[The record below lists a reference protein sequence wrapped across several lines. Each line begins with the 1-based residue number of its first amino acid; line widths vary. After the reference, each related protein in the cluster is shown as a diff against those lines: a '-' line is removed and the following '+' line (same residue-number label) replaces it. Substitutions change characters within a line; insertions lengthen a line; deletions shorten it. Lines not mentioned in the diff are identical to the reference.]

1 MTSPSADHFNKKGNI
16 VLRIQER
23 LHSFNRTMR
32 GVALGLLAG
41 AALSASVP
49 SYAQAEG
56 KTITAVMHSGLRVLD
71 PIITTAHIT
80 RNHGYMIYD
89 VLVAVDENFK
99 PQPQMAD
106 WTITDDGL
114 TYTFT
119 LRDGLKFHDGA
130 PVRAADAVASLKRW
144 GKKDSGGQLI
154 FDVTENLD
162 AKDDKTIVWTLKRP
176 FPALLDIV
184 GKQSAVPPFIMP
196 ERVASGSPDEA
207 ITEYIGSG
215 PFVFVQ
221 EEYQPGVS
229 VTYRKFEDY
238 VPRSEAVSW
247 MAGGKK
253 VNVDTVKWVTMPDAQ
268 TSINAIMS
276 GEIDYIEMVQIDLL
290 PILQSSED
298 VTVEVREPFGYQTMG
313 RMNFKHPPFD
323 NLKIRQAAQMALSQA
338 DVLGTLIG
346 NPEYYK
352 ICGAIFGCGT
362 PLGDETGAETLTSGG
377 NIEGA
382 KKLLQEAGYD
392 GTPVVLMQ
400 PTDVVTLSSQP
411 VVAAQALRNAGFN
424 VDMQAMDWQTLVT
437 RRASQAK
444 PSEGGWNM
452 FFTNW
457 MVPEINSPLISPM
470 LNGRGDNAWFGWPKD
485 DQLEALRA
493 EFIAANSVEKQK
505 EIAVKIQ
512 KHTLENVIYVPLGQY
527 LSPQARSNKLS
538 NMIPSPVPVFWNIQ
552 KAD

>member
-1 MTSPSADHFNKKGNI
+1 M
-16 VLRIQER
+16 LRIEER
-23 LHSFNRTMR
+23 FHHFKGHAR
-32 GVALGLLAG
+32 GAAMGLLAG
-41 AALSASVP
+41 AALMSGIGIASE
-49 SYAQAEG
+49 AQAEG

-80 RNHGYMIYD
+80 RDHGYMIYD

-106 WTITDDGL
+106 WTVSDDGL
-114 TYTFT
+114 IYTFT
-119 LRDGLKFHDGA
+119 LRDGLKFHDSA
-130 PVRAADAVASLKRW
+130 PVKAADAVASLKRW
-144 GKKDSGGQLI
+144 GKRDSGGQLI
-154 FDVTENLD
+154 FDVTESLE
-162 AKDDKTIVWTLKRP
+162 AKDDKTIVWTLKTP
-176 FPALLDIV
+176 FPALLDTI

-207 ITEYIGSG
+207 ITDYTGSG

-238 VPRSEAVSW
+238 VPREGAPSW

-268 TSINAIMS
+268 TAINAIMS
-276 GEIDYIEMVQIDLL
+276 GEIDYIEQVQIDLL
-290 PILQSSED
+290 PILESSED
-298 VTVEVREPFGYQTMG
+298 VTVETREPLGYQTMG

-323 NLKIRQAAQMALSQA
+323 NVKIRQAAQMALSQA

-346 NPEYYK
+346 NPDYYK

-362 PLGDETGAETLTSGG
+362 PLGDESGSETLTSGG
-377 NIEGA
+377 DIEGA

-392 GTPVVLMQ
+392 GTPIVLMQ
-400 PTDVVTLSSQP
+400 PTDVVSLTAQP
-411 VVAAQALRNAGFN
+411 VVAAQALRKAGFN

-444 PSEGGWNM
+444 PSEGGWNI

-457 MVPEINSPLISPM
+457 MVPEINAPLINPM
-470 LNGRGDNAWFGWPKD
+470 LNGRGDSAWFGWPKD
-485 DQLEALRA
+485 DELEALRA
-493 EFIAANSVEKQK
+493 EFIAADSAEKQR
-505 EIAVKIQ
+505 EVAIKIQ
-512 KHTLENVIYVPLGQY
+512 KYTLENVIYVPLGQY
-527 LSPQARSNKLS
+527 VSPQARSNKLTG
-538 NMIPSPVPVFWNIQ
+538 MIQSPVPVFWNME

>member
-1 MTSPSADHFNKKGNI
+1 M
-16 VLRIQER
+16 
-23 LHSFNRTMR
+23 
-32 GVALGLLAG
+32 GLLAG
-41 AALSASVP
+41 AALSAGLGMP
-49 SYAQAEG
+49 SQALAEG

-130 PVRAADAVASLKRW
+130 PVRAADAVASLNRW

-154 FDVTENLD
+154 FDVTERLE
-162 AKDDKTIVWTLKRP
+162 AKDDKTIVWTLKSP

-207 ITEYIGSG
+207 ITDYTGSG

-229 VTYRKFEDY
+229 VTYKKFADY
-238 VPRSEAVSW
+238 VPRNESASW

-253 VNVDTVKWVTMPDAQ
+253 VNVDAVKWVTMPDAQ
-268 TSINAIMS
+268 TAINAIMS

-323 NLKIRQAAQMALSQA
+323 NVKIRQAAQMALSQA

-346 NPEYYK
+346 NPDYYK
-352 ICGAIFGCGT
+352 TCGAIFGCGT

-377 NIEGA
+377 DVEGA

-470 LNGRGDNAWFGWPKD
+470 LNGRGDDAWFGWPKD
-485 DQLEALRA
+485 DQIEALRA
-493 EFIAANSVEKQK
+493 EFVAADSAEKQK
-505 EIAVKIQ
+505 VVAVRIQ
-512 KHTLENVIYVPLGQY
+512 KHTLENVLYVPLGQY
-527 LSPQARSNKLS
+527 LSPQARSNKLTD
-538 NMIPSPVPVFWNIQ
+538 MIPSPVPVFWNIQ

>member
-1 MTSPSADHFNKKGNI
+1 M
-16 VLRIQER
+16 LRIQER
-23 LHSFNRTMR
+23 LHHFKGHAR
-32 GVALGLLAG
+32 GAALGLLAS
-41 AALSASVP
+41 AALISGGGFATSAM
-49 SYAQAEG
+49 AEG

-89 VLVAVDENFK
+89 VLVAVDENFA

-106 WTITDDGL
+106 WTVSDDNL
-114 TYTFT
+114 VYTFT

-130 PVRAADAVASLKRW
+130 PVTAADAVASLKRW
-144 GKKDSGGQLI
+144 SKKDSGGQLI
-154 FDVTENLD
+154 SDVTESLE
-162 AKDDKTIVWTLKRP
+162 AKDDKTIVWTLNAP
-176 FPALLDIV
+176 FPALLDTV

-196 ERVASGSPDEA
+196 ERVASGSADEA
-207 ITEYIGSG
+207 ITDYTGSG

-221 EEYQPGVS
+221 DEYQPGVS
-229 VTYRKFEDY
+229 VTYEKFADY
-238 VPRSEAVSW
+238 VPREGASSW
-247 MAGGKK
+247 MAGGKH

-268 TSINAIMS
+268 TAINAIMS
-276 GEIDYIEMVQIDLL
+276 GEIDYIEQVQIDLL
-290 PILQSSED
+290 PILAASED
-298 VTVEVREPFGYQTMG
+298 VTVETRDDLGYQTIG

-323 NLKIRQAAQMALSQA
+323 NVKIRQAAQMALSQE

-346 NPEYYK
+346 NPDYYK
-352 ICGAIFGCGT
+352 VCGAIFGCGT
-362 PLGDETGAETLTSGG
+362 PLGDDSGSETLTSGG
-377 NIEGA
+377 DVEGA

-392 GTPVVLMQ
+392 GTPIVLMQ
-400 PTDVVTLSSQP
+400 PTDVVSLTAQP

-444 PSEGGWNM
+444 PADGGWNI

-470 LNGRGDNAWFGWPKD
+470 LNGRGDDAWFGWPQD
-485 DQLEALRA
+485 EAIEALRA
-493 EFIAANSVEKQK
+493 EFIAADTPEKQK
-505 EIAVKIQ
+505 EVAVKIQ
-512 KHTLENVIYVPLGQY
+512 KHTLESVLYVPLGQY
-527 LSPQARSNKLS
+527 TSPQARSNKLT
-538 NMIPSPVPVFWNIQ
+538 NMIPSPVPVFWNIE

>member
-1 MTSPSADHFNKKGNI
+1 M
-16 VLRIQER
+16 LRIQER
-23 LHSFNRTMR
+23 LHHCKGYAR
-32 GVALGLLAG
+32 GAALGLLAG
-41 AALSASVP
+41 AALVSGAGLATP
-49 SYAQAEG
+49 AFAQD

-106 WTITDDGL
+106 WTISDDNL
-114 TYTFT
+114 VYTFT

-130 PVRAADAVASLKRW
+130 AVTAADAVASLTRW
-144 GKKDSGGQLI
+144 GKRDSGGQLI
-154 FDVTENLD
+154 FDITESLE
-162 AKDDKTIVWTLKRP
+162 AKDDKTIVWTLKSP
-176 FPALLDIV
+176 FPALLDTV

-207 ITEYIGSG
+207 ITEYVGSG

-229 VTYRKFEDY
+229 VTYKKFADY
-238 VPRSEAVSW
+238 VPREGAASW
-247 MAGGKK
+247 MAGGKNVK
-253 VNVDTVKWVTMPDAQ
+253 VDTVKWVTMPDAQ
-268 TSINAIMS
+268 TAINAIMS
-276 GEIDYIEMVQIDLL
+276 GEIDYIEQVQIDLL
-290 PILQSSED
+290 PILAASED
-298 VTVEVREPFGYQTMG
+298 VTVETRDDLGYQTIG

-323 NLKIRQAAQMALSQA
+323 NKKIRQAAQMALSQE

-346 NPEYYK
+346 NADYYK
-352 ICGAIFGCGT
+352 VCGAIFGCGT
-362 PLGDETGAETLTSGG
+362 PLGDESGSQTLTSGG
-377 NIEGA
+377 DVEGA
-382 KKLLQEAGYD
+382 KKLLEEAGYD

-400 PTDVVTLSSQP
+400 PTDVVSLTAQP

-437 RRASQAK
+437 RRASQSK
-444 PSEGGWNM
+444 PAEGGWNL

-470 LNGRGDNAWFGWPKD
+470 LNGRGDGAWFGWPKD
-485 DQLEALRA
+485 DAVEALRA
-493 EFIAANSVEKQK
+493 DFIAADTPEKQK
-505 EIAVKIQ
+505 EVAVAIQ
-512 KHTLENVIYVPLGQY
+512 KHNLDEVLYIPLGEY
-527 LSPQARSNKLS
+527 AVPQARSNKLT
-538 NMIPSPVPVFWNIQ
+538 NMIPSPVPVFWNIE